1 MYLRSQRWM
10 LIINNRFLSLYDYN
24 FLLVNQ
30 RLEKIFLEKPDWK
43 KIWSEISK
51 GWSGTCFLLTSIFT
65 FFFFGEIRNLT
76 TFTRLMDYNNGIS
89 LSFFFNLFLSFLWIG
104 AQFPQEKFLSYGR
117 ILTLDYY
124 FLLMCILFHYNNSL
138 HSYFLYLFFLLLHLQ
153 RQ

>member
-1 MYLRSQRWM
+1 MYRRSQRRM

-65 FFFFGEIRNLT
+65 FFLFGEIRNLT

-89 LSFFFNLFLSFLWIG
+89 LSFFFNLFLSFLWKAKDNNKMKSKKMKIK
-104 AQFPQEKFLSYGR
+104 QKR
-117 ILTLDYY
+117 IRNERALETRSSWARKKSWKPTS
-124 FLLMCILFHYNNSL
+124 CSG
-138 HSYFLYLFFLLLHLQ
+138 
-153 RQ
+153 